1 MKRTQGEVRR
11 SLLYTSWNSPKTESE
26 EASERGISISLGCM
40 TTISRA
46 LWVNVPILVA
56 LEAALSGAACSAG
69 GGVSLVT
76 MLLDIVGEPLLDLDG
91 GGAVGDGFHL
101 KHLVLL
107 GGEHVIALSVVASL
121 ALQEGGLGM
130 AAARGS
136 APAVGCG
143 VERGLGDDA
152 LEVEGKADEGVG
164 LYGVLSKFVED
175 FILHAKESANE
186 IGILH
191 LRHYAHSCL

>member
-1 MKRTQGEVRR
+1 MPG
-11 SLLYTSWNSPKTESE
+11 
-26 EASERGISISLGCM
+26 

-46 LWVNVPILVA
+46 LCANVPILVA
-56 LEAALSGAACSAG
+56 PEAVLFSAMCSAG
-69 GGVSLVT
+69 GGACLAT
-76 MLLDIVGEPLLDLDG
+76 TLLDVVGKPLLNLNG
-91 GGAVGDGFHL
+91 GGAVGDGFRL
-101 KHLVLL
+101 KCLVLL
-107 GGEHVIALSVVASL
+107 GGERVTTLSVVASL

-130 AAARGS
+130 AVARGS
-136 APAVGCG
+136 MPAVGCG

-175 FILHAKESANE
+175 FVLHAKESANE

-191 LRHYAHSCL
+191 LRHYAHGCL